1 MRDFCDCAQKKE
13 KKNQKKKKKQKESKC
28 FYMITS
34 VFSRRYESY
43 MM

>member
-1 MRDFCDCAQKKE
+1 MPMRDFCDCAQKKE

-34 VFSRRYESY
+34 VFSMQE
-43 MM
+43 M